1 MVARNS
7 DRFIVS
13 YNRIDQLMKDLIGT
27 NEHMAFFRLID
38 FAKKKNAII
47 RRYEADLREYGDLRN
62 AIIHHR
68 TSLEFAIAEPHD
80 EVVAKM
86 EGIEGAL
93 AKPITVA
100 QMFRTNVTIFQET
113 DSLSYALKVIKDKKY
128 NQFPVYIGKTFKGL
142 ITPVG
147 ITMWM
152 ASKVDSESFS
162 RKRTMLSEIL
172 AHESNRDNH
181 RFIHAQTSV
190 FEAVEIF
197 KSSVLRG
204 RRLEALLITED
215 GKASDKLIGIVTP
228 MSLLKVE

>member
-1 MVARNS
+1 MAARNS

-13 YNRIDQLMKDLIGT
+13 YNKIDQLMKDLIGT

-38 FAKKKNAII
+38 FAKKKNAVI

-62 AIIHHR
+62 AIVHHR
-68 TSLEFAIAEPHD
+68 TSLDFAIAEPHD
-80 EVVAKM
+80 DVVAKM
-86 EGIEGAL
+86 EEIESAL

-100 QMFRTNVTIFQET
+100 QLFRTNVTNFQET

-128 NQFPVYIGKTFKGL
+128 NQFPVYTGKTFKGL

-152 ASKVDSESFS
+152 ASMVDSDSFS
-162 RKRTMLSEIL
+162 RKRTILSEIL
-172 AHESNRDNH
+172 THESNRDNH
-181 RFIHAQTSV
+181 QFIHAQASV

-197 KSSVLRG
+197 KSSVIRG

-228 MSLLKVE
+228 MSLLKVK